1 MIERAICENCQTS
14 IPIETT
20 GGLCP
25 GCLLAGAIET
35 GRSESANAETYDSS
49 ANVAQVDTAIE
60 STSFGDYELLEEI
73 ARGGMGVVYKA
84 RHAKLNRVAAVKM
97 ILGGQFSS
105 ADDLRR
111 FYVEAE
117 AAARLDHPGIV
128 PVYDI
133 GESNGQPFF
142 AMKYIE
148 GGSLSDK
155 MSELRADSELA
166 CRMLA
171 DVARAVHHAHQRGI
185 LHRDLKPANIL
196 IDEAGNPLVTD
207 LGLAKS
213 TSDNDSNLTKTG
225 AILGTPS
232 YMPPEQAAGEES
244 VTTAAD
250 VYSLGAILYETITGR
265 PPHQGSTAIETVMSV
280 LNNTPVEPRKLNP
293 QVAPELELICLKC
306 LERNPEAR
314 YTSAAAVA
322 NDLESWLA
330 DEPISIRAPSLA
342 ALTAR
347 WMRKNRRIVYVA
359 LTLLMVSM
367 FLVPSSMLLFG
378 STSLN
383 FGGRGGYNLGEVY
396 QHFPN
401 ARRPWFNN
409 IRDNVPQW
417 LGFLLFFAMLFLV
430 WPSIG
435 LWNAIATRPKSIRH
449 AVGVGFATSAIC
461 ASLLIATSGWL
472 LVVMYTGD
480 HARGHIRTLG
490 EVVWPTE
497 ESTPAEALSKANEL
511 YEGLEDV
518 PENIR
523 AKVLADRIINEEIA
537 QGPQALAIL
546 GVVGIVIA
554 IPILY
559 GTVVGHIVLTR
570 SKSLWGAIIRYG
582 LVFLTLPLC
591 IVVPLQLLFG
601 SIEDPGEG
609 VIGLAVCAITLF
621 LALRRPSRPE
631 STGGSQSERDDDG
644 PSTSEPAF
652 LFSRLANLI
661 YFGPRSSIHK
671 RNQEA
676 NMNDSTFSAAPAK
689 GPQKK
694 SWLGCILGG
703 CLGVL
708 GFMVVGFA
716 VASYM
721 GYQFATGQVEKY
733 TSAMPRV
740 LPVVEYTDEQMV
752 EIGARLKSAENG
764 SAQQVVLSADDLNAL
779 ISRHPSGEFK
789 GKVYITLVDG
799 DVKAEVSV
807 PVDIPGYEGRFL
819 NGSLTAH
826 VSLKDG
832 HLHLQAADII
842 VNGEKLPPE
851 FVNALGTENGAI
863 TLNADG
869 DFEKVEIVGDQL
881 VLTPTVGEAASQP
894 AVELEAE
901 SSEEPS
907 GELETSIDDE
917 F

>member
-1 MIERAICENCQTS
+1 MIEQATCENCQTK

-25 GCLLAGAIET
+25 SCLLAGAIET

-49 ANVAQVDTAIE
+49 VDVGQVVDHEIG
-60 STSFGDYELLEEI
+60 STSIGDYELLEEI

-105 ADDLRR
+105 ANDLQR

-155 MSELRADSELA
+155 MPELRADSKLA
-166 CRMLA
+166 GRMLA
-171 DVARAVHHAHQRGI
+171 DVARAIHHAHQRGI

-196 IDEAGNPLVTD
+196 IDEVGNPLVTD

-232 YMPPEQAAGEES
+232 YMPPEQATGDES

-250 VYSLGAILYETITGR
+250 VYSLGAILYETMTGQ

-280 LNNTPVEPRKLNP
+280 LNDTPVEPRKLNP
-293 QVAPELELICLKC
+293 DVAPELELICLKC
-306 LERNPEAR
+306 IERNTDAR

-347 WMRKNRRIVYVA
+347 WMKKNRRIVYVA
-359 LTLLMVSM
+359 LSLLMVSM
-367 FLVPSSMLLFG
+367 FLVPSSMVLFG
-378 STSLN
+378 TSSLN
-383 FGGRGGYNLGEVY
+383 FGDGGGYSIGEVY

-409 IRDNVPQW
+409 IHDNVPQW

-461 ASLLIATSGWL
+461 ASLLIVTSGWL
-472 LVVMYTGD
+472 FVVMYTGD
-480 HARGHIRTLG
+480 HARGHIQTLG

-497 ESTPAEALSKANEL
+497 ESTPAEALGKANEL

-546 GVVGIVIA
+546 GMIGIVIA

-570 SKSLWGAIIRYG
+570 SKSLWGTIIRYG

-621 LALRRPSRPE
+621 LALRRPSK
-631 STGGSQSERDDDG
+631 
-644 PSTSEPAF
+644 PA
-652 LFSRLANLI
+652 
-661 YFGPRSSIHK
+661 SSIHN

-676 NMNDSTFSAAPAK
+676 NMNDSPFSAESAEKP
-689 GPQKK
+689 KK
-694 SWLGCILGG
+694 KFWLGCILGG
-703 CLGVL
+703 CLGVV
-708 GFMVVGFA
+708 GFMVVGTA

-721 GYQFATGQVEKY
+721 GYQFATGQIEKY
-733 TSAMPRV
+733 TSATPRV

-752 EIGARLKSAENG
+752 ELGARLKSVENG
-764 SAQQVVLSADDLNAL
+764 SAEQVILSADDLNAL
-779 ISRHPSGEFK
+779 IARHPSGEFK
-789 GKVYITLVDG
+789 GKVYVTFADG
-799 DVKAEVSV
+799 DIKAEVSV
-807 PVDIPGYEGRFL
+807 PVDEIPGCKGRFL
-819 NGSLTAH
+819 NGSVTAH
-826 VSLKDG
+826 VAVNDG
-832 HLHLQAADII
+832 ELVLQAADIT
-842 VNGEKLPPE
+842 VNGEKLPQE
-851 FVNALGTENGAI
+851 FVDVLGNEN
-863 TLNADG
+863 LPNLHFDS
-869 DFEKVEIVGDQL
+869 DDLEKFEIVGDQL
-881 VLTPTVGEAASQP
+881 ILTPLAVEAAAAP
-894 AVELEAE
+894 AGELEAE
-901 SSEEPS
+901 GSEVP
-907 GELETSIDDE
+907 GDELETTAP
-917 F
+917 